1 MRIHQVWAVP
11 ICLSLIIT
19 SCATPVSVDV
29 NAGPFN
35 VAISSSSLSLPSEL
49 RDNSTTPASIY
60 SIPCGGS
67 LPACPSASGVTI
79 TCNGSSV
86 CDPDPINVS
95 IPAGD
100 VIDLDMLSG
109 GLSNSVP
116 SIDAI
121 EVRSAT
127 VVVNSNTLTIPLSA
141 MDLYWGTETDTEA
154 NLDRHFGTIPALA
167 AGSTSIGDV
176 ALDPAGVSDLSDYL
190 VSTSHRI
197 RIFVRT
203 SVDLNP
209 GGPFPEGDLS
219 MMATFKV
226 TARGHVG
233 NSL

>member
-1 MRIHQVWAVP
+1 MRISQIWAVP
-11 ICLSLIIT
+11 ISLSLLLT

-35 VAISSSSLSLPSEL
+35 VAISSSSLSLPTEL
-49 RDNSTTPASIY
+49 RDNSTSPASIY
-60 SIPCGGS
+60 SVPCGAA
-67 LPACPSASGVTI
+67 LPACPSSGSVTV

-86 CDPDPINVS
+86 CDPDPIAVS

-100 VIDLDMLSG
+100 VIDLDALSG

-127 VVVNSNTLTIPLSA
+127 VVVNTNTLTIPLSS
-141 MDLYWGTETDTEA
+141 MELYWGTESDTEA
-154 NLDRHFGTIPALA
+154 NLDRHFGTIPGLA
-167 AGSTSIGDV
+167 AASTSLGDV
-176 ALDPAGVSDLSDYL
+176 ALDANGVSELSDYL
-190 VSTSHRI
+190 VGTSHRI
-197 RIFVRT
+197 RVFVRT
-203 SVDLNP
+203 SVDLSP
-209 GGPFPEGDLS
+209 GGPFPDGALD
-219 MMATFKV
+219 MTATFKV

>member
-1 MRIHQVWAVP
+1 MQLHRIWAVP
-11 ICLSLIIT
+11 VSISLFVT

-29 NAGPFN
+29 NAGPFD
-35 VAISSSSLSLPSEL
+35 VAISSSQLALPSEL

-60 SIPCGGS
+60 SVPCGGM
-67 LPACPSASGVTI
+67 LPGCPSSGGITI
-79 TCNGSSV
+79 TCNSSSE
-86 CDPDPINVS
+86 CDPDPIAVS

-121 EVRSAT
+121 EIRSVMVT
-127 VVVNSNTLTIPLSA
+127 VNTNTLTIPLQS
-141 MDLYWGTETDTEA
+141 MELYWGTETDTEP
-154 NLDRHFGTIPALA
+154 NLDRHFATIPGLA
-167 AGSTSIGDV
+167 AGSTSLGDI
-176 ALDPAGVSDLSDYL
+176 ALDASGISDLSDFL
-190 VSTSHRI
+190 VGTSHRI
-197 RIFVRT
+197 RVFVRT

-219 MMATFKV
+219 MTATFKV

>member
-1 MRIHQVWAVP
+1 MQLNRFWAVP
-11 ICLSLIIT
+11 VSISLFIS

-29 NAGPFN
+29 NAGPFD
-35 VAISSSSLSLPSEL
+35 VAISSSQISLPSEL

-60 SIPCGGS
+60 SIPCGGA
-67 LPACPSASGVTI
+67 LPACPSSGDVTI
-79 TCNGSSV
+79 TCNGSSF
-86 CDPDPINVS
+86 CDPDPIAVAL
-95 IPAGD
+95 PAGD

-121 EVRSAT
+121 EIRAVMVT
-127 VVVNSNTLTIPLSA
+127 VNTNTLTIPLQS
-141 MDLYWGTETDTEA
+141 MELYWGTETDSA
-154 NLDRHFGTIPALA
+154 PNLDRHFATIPALA
-167 AGSTSIGDV
+167 AGSTSLGDV
-176 ALDPAGVSDLSDYL
+176 TLDASGVSDLSDYL
-190 VSTSHRI
+190 VGTSHRI
-197 RIFVRT
+197 RVFVRT

-219 MMATFKV
+219 MTATFKV